1 MDSSIL
7 GAWSLKSCVLYKDE
21 DGTPTFG
28 DPPSG
33 QIQYTSDGRMSGFL
47 MDPEWAARG
56 APEANSFTEF
66 FAYAGTW
73 KLEGDKVHHTV
84 MFASSPARVGTV
96 FTRNV
101 SWLSDNKIELT
112 TEPETSKSG
121 KVYVTKLIWERVRAT

>member
-1 MDSSIL
+1 MTTSIL
-7 GAWSLKSCVLYKDE
+7 GAWSLTSCLLYKNE
-21 DGTPTFG
+21 DASPTFG

-33 QIQYTSDGRMSGFL
+33 QIQYTADGRMSGFL

-84 MFASSPARVGTV
+84 MFSSSPARVGSVFSRTV
-96 FTRNV
+96 R
-101 SWLSDNKIELT
+101 WISDDTIELT

-121 KVYVTKLIWERVRAT
+121 KVYVTKLIWQRVGG

>member
-1 MDSSIL
+1 MTKSIL
-7 GAWSLKSCVLYKDE
+7 GAWSLKSCLLYKNDE
-21 DGTPTFG
+21 ATPTFG

-33 QIQYTSDGRMSGFL
+33 QIQYTADGRMSGFL

-73 KLEGDKVHHTV
+73 ELVDDKVHHTV
-84 MFASSPARVGTV
+84 MFASSPARVGSV
-96 FTRNV
+96 FTRTV
-101 SWLSDNKIELT
+101 RWMSDDTIELT

-121 KVYVTKLIWERVRAT
+121 KVYVTKLIWERVGA